1 MGINGLKDEC
11 RPIRNGFRDF
21 FKVGLIFSLK
31 SFGCLSK
38 FYYFCI
44 RFPLKKGYERCLD
57 EFFEM

>member
-1 MGINGLKDEC
+1 M
-11 RPIRNGFRDF
+11 
-21 FKVGLIFSLK
+21 LILPDLCQLFDILYVWIDFSLK

-44 RFPLKKGYERCLD
+44 RFPLKTGYERCLD

>member
-1 MGINGLKDEC
+1 MEINGLKDEY
-11 RPIRNGFRDF
+11 RPNRNGFCDF
-21 FKVGLIFSLK
+21 CMFGLIFSLK